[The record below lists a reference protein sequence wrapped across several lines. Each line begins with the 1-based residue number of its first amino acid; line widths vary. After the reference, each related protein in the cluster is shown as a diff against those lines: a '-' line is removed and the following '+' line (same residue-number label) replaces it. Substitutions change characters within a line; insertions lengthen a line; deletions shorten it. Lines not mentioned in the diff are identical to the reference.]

1 MSDKIGNSITIPS
14 ALDQIVNVD
23 EFVEGWLRRRNVPE
37 DMIVDLA
44 IAITELV
51 NNAIKHGNKKDLN
64 KMVTVRLLIKD
75 GKAQATIADQG
86 EGFDPETVP
95 SPIAEENLLK
105 EIGRGIFIVKSLMD
119 EVEYSFPE
127 EGGTAVTI
135 TKRVA

>member
-1 MSDKIGNSITIPS
+1 MEKSGDAITIPS
-14 ALDQIVNVD
+14 ALDQIANVD

-37 DMIVDLA
+37 NMIVDLA

-51 NNAIKHGNKKDLN
+51 NNAIKHGNKKDQN

-86 EGFDPETVP
+86 NGFDPEAVP

-105 EIGRGIFIVKSLMD
+105 EIGRGIFIVRSLMD
-119 EVEYSFPE
+119 DVEYSFPKG
-127 EGGTAVTI
+127 GGTAVTI